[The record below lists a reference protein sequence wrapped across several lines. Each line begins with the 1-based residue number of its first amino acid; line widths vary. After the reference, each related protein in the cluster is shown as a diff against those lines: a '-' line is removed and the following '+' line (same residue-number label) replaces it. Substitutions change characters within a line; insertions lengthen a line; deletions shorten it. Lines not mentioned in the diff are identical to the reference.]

1 MDLFQLLLT
10 MAILFILARVGS
22 SLVSRFGLPGLI
34 GEIIMGIIIA
44 NLAFGDFSLM
54 EFLDLSISNPNDP
67 LSHSSTTYEII
78 EKPLLMVQK
87 RDGSYTGTRRLCLR

>member
-10 MAILFILARVGS
+10 MAILFILARIGAA
-22 SLVSRFGLPGLI
+22 LVSRFGLPGLI

-78 EKPLLMVQK
+78 EAFA
-87 RDGSYTGTRRLCLR
+87 